1 VSVVTPESGEPWTP
15 GRGDYGTEYA
25 GDLIEIIE
33 AHNCVKGC
41 TRTGTPREIEDYGP
55 GGTCEILARVS
66 IPDAVPELDPR
77 PEGPHCTARVDPAT
91 VGMEPLFGEPS

>member
-1 VSVVTPESGEPWTP
+1 MTVVTPEPDKPWTP

-25 GDLIEIIE
+25 GDLIAIIE

-41 TRTGTPREIEDYGP
+41 TRAGTPREIEDYGP

-77 PEGPHCTARVDPAT
+77 AEGPHCSARVDPAT
-91 VGMEPLFGEPS
+91 ASTDPLFEVPS